1 MDKSLNC
8 IIRPLRSDETFLLK
22 DFLYE
27 AIFVPGGVEPP
38 SREVI
43 DLPELRVYVEGF
55 GEKKDDHCL
64 VAECGGKVVGAVWCR
79 IMNDYGHVDDDTPS
93 LSISLFKEY
102 RNKGIGSVLMS
113 AMMDLLKEKG
123 YGRVSLSVQKANY
136 AAGMYL
142 KLGFVIVNE
151 TEEEYVMVKKMTD
164 DSSNY
169 ERFLSGEYCNRL
181 DEEVLKMIV
190 QTKEFLSV
198 LNDIKTAETE
208 RTKIIRKMLGEVGK
222 HSSVGYNFTC
232 QCGKHIFIGEK
243 TVINSNCTMM
253 DENHIYIGNRVL
265 IAPNV
270 QFYTASHPVDFEKR
284 FVEDWDETSG
294 ELFFRT
300 RALPIT
306 IEDNVWIGGGS
317 IILAGVTVGKGSVI
331 GAGSVVTKS
340 IPANCVAV
348 GNPCRVV
355 RWLKSKYKLRELG
368 IKDVPEM
375 QDLFRSTVLNV
386 NCRDYTKEETEDW
399 ASCGDSEERFKELV
413 SQNCFVGAFNEEGC
427 LVGYSS
433 MNAGGYLHSMFVHK
447 DWQGRGVAT
456 RLLAAVEDIAGRYGV
471 VEITSEVSLTA
482 RPFFERKGYEVV
494 KAQKRRANKLE
505 LTNFVM
511 RKLLG
516 KSL

>member
-1 MDKSLNC
+1 M
-8 IIRPLRSDETFLLK
+8 LK

-27 AIFVPGGVEPP
+27 AIFVPEGVEPP

-64 VAECGGKVVGAVWCR
+64 VADCGGKVVGAVWCR

-102 RNKGIGSVLMS
+102 RNKGIGRVLMS
-113 AMMDLLKEKG
+113 AMMDLLKGRG

-164 DSSNY
+164 DLSNY
-169 ERFLSGEYCNRL
+169 ERFLSG
-181 DEEVLKMIV
+181 
-190 QTKEFLSV
+190 
-198 LNDIKTAETE
+198 
-208 RTKIIRKMLGEVGK
+208 
-222 HSSVGYNFTC
+222 
-232 QCGKHIFIGEK
+232 
-243 TVINSNCTMM
+243 
-253 DENHIYIGNRVL
+253 GN
-265 IAPNV
+265 N
-270 QFYTASHPVDFEKR
+270 
-284 FVEDWDETSG
+284 
-294 ELFFRT
+294 
-300 RALPIT
+300 
-306 IEDNVWIGGGS
+306 
-317 IILAGVTVGKGSVI
+317 
-331 GAGSVVTKS
+331 
-340 IPANCVAV
+340 NCVC
-348 GNPCRVV
+348 GGR
-355 RWLKSKYKLRELG
+355 LKTDYKLRELG

-413 SQNCFVGAFNEEGC
+413 SQNCFVGAFNDEGC

-456 RLLAAVEDIAGRYGV
+456 RLLAEVEDIAGRYGV
-471 VEITSEVSLTA
+471 GEITSEVSLTA

>member
-43 DLPELRVYVEGF
+43 DLPELRVYVKGF

-79 IMNDYGHVDDDTPS
+79 IMNDYGHVDDDTLS

-113 AMMDLLKEKG
+113 AMIDLLKEKG

-169 ERFLSGEYCNRL
+169 ERFLSG
-181 DEEVLKMIV
+181 
-190 QTKEFLSV
+190 
-198 LNDIKTAETE
+198 
-208 RTKIIRKMLGEVGK
+208 
-222 HSSVGYNFTC
+222 
-232 QCGKHIFIGEK
+232 
-243 TVINSNCTMM
+243 
-253 DENHIYIGNRVL
+253 GN
-265 IAPNV
+265 N
-270 QFYTASHPVDFEKR
+270 
-284 FVEDWDETSG
+284 
-294 ELFFRT
+294 
-300 RALPIT
+300 
-306 IEDNVWIGGGS
+306 
-317 IILAGVTVGKGSVI
+317 
-331 GAGSVVTKS
+331 
-340 IPANCVAV
+340 NCVC
-348 GNPCRVV
+348 GGRLNTD
-355 RWLKSKYKLRELG
+355 YKLRKLEE
-368 IKDVPEM
+368 KDVYEM
-375 QDLFRSTVLNV
+375 QELFRSTVLNV
-386 NCRDYTKEETEDW
+386 NLGDYTEEETADW
-399 ASCGDSEERFKELV
+399 ASCGDSVERFKELV

-456 RLLAAVEDIAGRYGV
+456 RLLAEVEDIAGRYGV
-471 VEITSEVSLTA
+471 GEITSEVSITA
-482 RPFFERKGYEVV
+482 RPFFERKGYELVT
-494 KAQKRRANKLE
+494 AQKRKANKLE

-511 RKLLG
+511 RKFLV
-516 KSL
+516 KRH